1 MYNNPYV
8 FLILGSSVVIIAYL
22 LNLLAKK
29 IHVPGV
35 VLLMGLGIS
44 TQITLNVFKIEAP
57 DWYPI
62 LEIMG
67 IVGIILIV
75 LEAALELKIRRG
87 EYSFIWR
94 TIALSLILLISNSVL
109 IAWILQFFLT
119 NIDFVIALIYA
130 LPISIVSSAVVISS
144 IMHLEHTSRDFMILE
159 STFSDIFGIMAFYL
173 LINNLHLTSGTQIG
187 MNITSNMAITLITS
201 LILSYLMVYGL
212 QKLSSNLRLF
222 LLISILVI
230 LYSIGKLMHKSS
242 LLFIL
247 IFGLMLSNP
256 RFFFRGKLE
265 GLIERRAIK
274 KLRTDFRMFTIE
286 SAFVVRSYFFFIF
299 GAAIDL
305 KSIFSFNVAIVSLL
319 CLVVIFASRILT
331 YKTFSKVKNMPGAY
345 IAPRGLVSIL
355 LFYSIPPE
363 LMIPEFEAGILLTVI
378 LVSNIIMA
386 GTLILYNNQLGLK
399 TKGEEMDLLNRPEVG
414 DA

>member
-8 FLILGSSVVIIAYL
+8 FLILGSSIVIIAYL
-22 LNLLAKK
+22 LNLLARK

-35 VLLMGLGIS
+35 VLLMGLGIT
-44 TQITLNVFKIEAP
+44 TQIAMGIFKIEAP

-62 LEIMG
+62 LELMG

-75 LEAALELKIRRG
+75 LEAALELKIRQG
-87 EYSFIWR
+87 EYGLIWR
-94 TIALSLILLISNSVL
+94 TIALSLILLVSNSIL

-144 IMHLEHTSRDFMILE
+144 IMHLEHGSRDFMILE

-173 LINNLHLTSGTQIG
+173 LLNNLHLTNSTQIG
-187 MNITSNMAITLITS
+187 VNITSNMAITLITS
-201 LILSYLMVYGL
+201 IVLSYVMVYAL
-212 QKLSSNLRLF
+212 QKLTSNLRLF
-222 LLISILVI
+222 LLIAILVI

-256 RFFFRGKLE
+256 RFFFRGKLK
-265 GLIERRAIK
+265 GFIEPRAIK

-305 KSIFSFNVAIVSLL
+305 RSIFSYKVAIISVL
-319 CLVVIFASRILT
+319 CIIVIFASRFFT

-355 LFYSIPPE
+355 LFYSIPEE
-363 LMIPEFEAGILLTVI
+363 LFLPDFEAGILLTVI
-378 LVSNIIMA
+378 LISNIIMA
-386 GTLILYNNQLGLK
+386 FALIFYNKEIGLK
-399 TKGEEMDLLNRPEVG
+399 TKGEEMDLLNRTEVG
-414 DA
+414 DV

>member
-1 MYNNPYV
+1 MYNNPYIL
-8 FLILGSSVVIIAYL
+8 LILGSSIVIIAYL
-22 LNLLAKK
+22 LNLLAKR

-35 VLLMGLGIS
+35 LLLMGLGIS
-44 TQITLNVFKIEAP
+44 AQIVLRIFKIEAP

-62 LEIMG
+62 LEILG

-87 EYSFIWR
+87 EYGMIWR
-94 TIALSLILLISNSVL
+94 TIALSLILLISNTIVV
-109 IAWILQFFLT
+109 AWILQFFLQ
-119 NIDFVIALIYA
+119 NVDFVIALIYA
-130 LPISIVSSAVVISS
+130 LPISIVSSAIVISS
-144 IMHLEHTSRDFMILE
+144 IMNLEHTSRDFMILE
-159 STFSDIFGIMAFYL
+159 STFSDIFGIMAFYF
-173 LINNLHLTSGTQIG
+173 LIENLHLTSSTQIG
-187 MNITSNMAITLITS
+187 INITGDLAITLVIS
-201 LILSYLMVYGL
+201 VLLSYIMVYSL
-212 QKLSSNLRLF
+212 QKLTSNLRLF

-230 LYSIGKLMHKSS
+230 LYSLGKLMHKSS

-265 GLIERRAIK
+265 KLIANRGIK

-299 GAAIDL
+299 GAAINIE
-305 KSIFSFNVAIVSLL
+305 SIFSLEVALISFL
-319 CLVVIFASRILT
+319 CLLVIFGSRFLV
-331 YKTFSKVKNMPGAY
+331 YKPLSRVANLPGAY

-355 LFYSIPPE
+355 LFYSIPE
-363 LMIPEFEAGILLTVI
+363 DLIIAEFEPGILLSVI
-378 LVSNIIMA
+378 LISNIVMA
-386 GTLILYNNQLGLK
+386 VTLIIYNKREGF

-414 DA
+414 ED